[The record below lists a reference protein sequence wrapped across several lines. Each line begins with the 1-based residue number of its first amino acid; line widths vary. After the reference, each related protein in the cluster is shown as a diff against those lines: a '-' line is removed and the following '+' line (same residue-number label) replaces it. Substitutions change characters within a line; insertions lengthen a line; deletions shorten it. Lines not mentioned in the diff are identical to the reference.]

1 MKISKIAKLVKKT
14 GCVQLI
20 RVDVTKM
27 FLGAGANAVYATE
40 GLPLISGEEQARIIL
55 DLTKEQMDKIDV
67 VEDAGTLKTTGL
79 IDFNMKPDDK
89 EAIEWEAKRL
99 PAAAVV
105 SGEIVDVLELEDGE
119 IILFD
124 SEYLDPLKEE
134 QKSPYFKLKVR
145 ETSAKRKYIVVY
157 DGLFIIAAI
166 MPMTVGSEYFKQ
178 LDNFVEAMNKI
189 RPFNA

>member
-189 RPFNA
+189 RPSNA

>member
-20 RVDVTKM
+20 RVDAAKM

-40 GLPLISGEEQARIIL
+40 GLPLISGKEQARIIL

-67 VEDAGTLKTTGL
+67 VEDVGTIRTTGL

-189 RPFNA
+189 RPSNA